1 MRSQRVAMDGTMRHR
16 LEREALSRVAFGL
29 AGQSGRRVRRR
40 VNGMQ
45 AGNGHVRI
53 PLRTGDLPMP
63 EDLLHMADVRPV
75 VEHCRRHRVPEQ
87 VAGAALGDA
96 GPLEVIAHAP
106 AQPIRREGPQLAMRA
121 LCVMG
126 DQEVSLTPF
135 FSPFLR
141 ELLQAN
147 DPIFLASPLPLEQL
161 AAIHYMTRFSAMNH
175 RSSLFQQVD

>member
-126 DQEVSLTPF
+126 DQEVNLTPLVARRMPAGQ
-135 FSPFLR
+135 SESEPGTVTVNCR
-141 ELLQAN
+141 EYRREHCKFRY
-147 DPIFLASPLPLEQL
+147 P
-161 AAIHYMTRFSAMNH
+161 
-175 RSSLFQQVD
+175 